1 MLDRNKEH
9 THFIIQYVVI
19 GNIWKKGAQLL
30 PFVVWDTGMALRD
43 DNPLSVENKQPVSKE
58 QECFERN
65 HKPKMESLQKIQLKK
80 QEKEGLITVH

>member
-1 MLDRNKEH
+1 MEERS
-9 THFIIQYVVI
+9 TTT
-19 GNIWKKGAQLL
+19 
-30 PFVVWDTGMALRD
+30 PFCCVRHRDGLRD

-58 QECFERN
+58 QECSERN